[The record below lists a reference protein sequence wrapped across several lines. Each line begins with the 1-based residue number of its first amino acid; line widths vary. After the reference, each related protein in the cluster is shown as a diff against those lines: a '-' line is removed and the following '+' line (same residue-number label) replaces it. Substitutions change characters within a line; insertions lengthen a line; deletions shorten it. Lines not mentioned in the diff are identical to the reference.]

1 MSLPPV
7 NPTLPQ
13 NDTPAQKE
21 ARAKQITQACGTY
34 EWTVAIPT
42 LPGVPLA
49 SKLPD
54 SNKPTLDWLVLLVGI
69 GVQLVRNQIAINN
82 SASEAQAL
90 GVLPTA
96 LGEAVVKLAA
106 IESWLAPITA
116 YTPPV
121 HGGSV
126 ILQALEKL
134 AGGIVKDL
142 ELADINAKIAEAE
155 IHIATLLDLIS
166 KTAPTG
172 NGPVT
177 LEEYRKLFATFAV
190 PGIAYEF
197 VSDEIFAHLR
207 VAGPNP
213 MLIKSVDA
221 LPANF
226 GLTEAQYAAVVT
238 GDTLS
243 AALAA
248 GRVFLCDYAVLE
260 VLEPGTWNGIP
271 KYPVHPIALFAVPP
285 QGDAL
290 VPVAIQCGQDSTQY
304 PVFTPAPIAG
314 NRWGWEMAK
323 SIVQVADGNWHELI
337 AHLAH
342 THLLIESVAVS
353 AHRNLADV
361 HPVWALLLPHF
372 EGTLFINDAAA
383 TSLIAQHGP
392 IDHIF
397 AGTITSTQTLAI
409 QARLGFDFAGRMPPQ
424 DFATRGVAN
433 PATLPHYPYRDDA
446 LRVWAAIRG
455 WAADYLAVYYT
466 DDAAVAADTELS
478 AWVHSVQVEAK
489 VTGFPTITTRDQ
501 LADTCAMI
509 MFTASAQHAAV
520 NFPQRDV
527 MSFAP
532 AISGAIWAQP
542 PAQQSG
548 QDKTGWLEQFLPLPL
563 ALEQLNVLMLLGSIH
578 YRPLG
583 DYHSNT
589 YPYGP
594 WFQDPAIIGADGP
607 LARFQ
612 AVLKEVE
619 AKIVADNAN
628 RLFPYPYLQPS
639 LIPTSINI

>member
-1 MSLPPV
+1 MSLPPA
-7 NPTLPQ
+7 NPSLPQ
-13 NDTPAQKE
+13 NDTAAQKQ
-21 ARAKQITQACGTY
+21 ARAKQIAQARSSY
-34 EWTVAIPT
+34 EWTTNIPT
-42 LPGVPLA
+42 LKGVPLA
-49 SKLPD
+49 STLPD
-54 SNKPTLDWLVLLVGI
+54 SNKPTLDWLVLLLGI

-90 GVLPTA
+90 GVLPAA

-106 IESWLAPITA
+106 IESWLAPITS

-126 ILQALEKL
+126 IVQALEKL

-142 ELADINAKIAEAE
+142 QLADITGKVAEAE
-155 IHIATLLDLIS
+155 IQIATVLDLIG
-166 KTAPTG
+166 KTAPAG

-177 LEEYRKLFATFAV
+177 IEQYRKLFATFAV

-213 MLIKSVDA
+213 MLIKGITA
-221 LPANF
+221 IPANF
-226 GLTEAQYAAVVT
+226 GLTEEQYAAVVT

-243 AALAA
+243 VALAA

-260 VLEPGTWNGIP
+260 VLEPGTWNDIP
-271 KYPVHPIALFAVPP
+271 KYPVHPMALFAVPP
-285 QGDAL
+285 QGSRL
-290 VPVAIQCGQDSTQY
+290 VPVAIQCGQDFTQY
-304 PVFTPAPIAG
+304 PIFTPAPLAG

-323 SIVQVADGNWHELI
+323 SIVQVADGNWHELL

-342 THLLIESVAVS
+342 THLLIESIAVA

-383 TSLIAQHGP
+383 TSLIAQNGP

-397 AGTITSTQTLAI
+397 AGTIESTQALAI
-409 QARLGFDFAGRMPPQ
+409 QARLGFDFSERIPPQ
-424 DFATRGVAN
+424 DFAKRGVAN
-433 PATLPHYPYRDDA
+433 ATTLPHYPYRDDA
-446 LRVWAAIRG
+446 LRVWAAIRS
-455 WAADYLAVYYT
+455 WAADYLNVYYT
-466 DDAAVAADTELS
+466 DDADVAADTELS
-478 AWVHSVQVEAK
+478 AWVASVQGDAK

-501 LADTCAMI
+501 LADACAMI

-532 AISGAIWAQP
+532 AISGALWAQP
-542 PAQQSG
+542 PEQQGG
-548 QDKTGWLEQFLPLPL
+548 QTKTDWLEQFLPLPL
-563 ALEQLNVLMLLGSIH
+563 ALEQLNVLLLLGSIH

-583 DYHSNT
+583 DYHSNI

-594 WFQDPAIIGADGP
+594 WFQDPAIIGAGGP

-612 AVLKEVE
+612 AGLSQVE
-619 AKIVADNAN
+619 AQIVADNAN
-628 RLFPYPYLQPS
+628 RLYPYPYLQPS

>member
-1 MSLPPV
+1 MSLPPT
-7 NPTLPQ
+7 NPSLPQ
-13 NDTPAQKE
+13 NDTPEQKA
-21 ARAKQITQACGTY
+21 ARAAQIVQARDTY
-34 EWTVAIPT
+34 AWTITIPS

-49 SKLPD
+49 STLPD

-69 GVQLVRNQIAINN
+69 GVQLVRNQLAINK

-90 GVLPTA
+90 GVLPAA
-96 LGEAVVKLAA
+96 LDEAVVKLVA
-106 IESWLAPITA
+106 IETWLAPISA

-126 ILQALEKL
+126 IIQALEKL

-142 ELADINAKIAEAE
+142 QLGEIGTKIAEAE
-155 IHIATLLDLIS
+155 AHIATLLDLIG
-166 KTAPTG
+166 KTAPAAS
-172 NGPVT
+172 GPVT
-177 LEEYRKLFATFAV
+177 MDEYRKLFATFAV
-190 PGIAYEF
+190 PGIAYEC
-197 VSDEIFAHLR
+197 VSDEVFAHLR

-213 MLIKSVDA
+213 MLIKGIDA
-221 LPANF
+221 IPANF
-226 GLTEAQYAAVVT
+226 GVTAEQYAGVVA

-243 AALAA
+243 AALSA
-248 GRVFLCDYAVLE
+248 GRLFLCDYAVLE
-260 VLEPGTWNGIP
+260 ILEPGTWQGNA
-271 KYPVHPIALFAVPP
+271 KYPVHPIALFAIPP

-290 VPVAIQCGQDSTQY
+290 VPVAIQCGQDPTQY
-304 PVFTPAPIAG
+304 PVFTPAPVAG

-323 SIVQVADGNWHELI
+323 SIVQVADGNWHELL

-342 THLLIESVAVS
+342 THLLIESVAVA
-353 AHRNLADV
+353 AHRTLADV

-383 TSLIAQHGP
+383 TSLIAPNGP

-397 AGTITSTQTLAI
+397 AGTIKSTQALAV
-409 QARLGFDFAGRMPPQ
+409 QARLGFDFTERMPPN
-424 DFATRGVAN
+424 DFTRRGVAD
-433 PATLPHYPYRDDA
+433 PGTLPTYPYRDDA
-446 LRVWAAIRG
+446 LRVWQAIRG
-455 WAADYLAVYYT
+455 WAADYLAVYYA
-466 DDAAVAADTELS
+466 DDAAVAADTELA
-478 AWVHSVQVEAK
+478 AWVASVQGEAK
-489 VTGFPTITTRDQ
+489 VTGFPSIATRDQ
-501 LADTCAMI
+501 LADACAMI

-532 AISGAIWAQP
+532 AISGAIWAP
-542 PAQQSG
+542 LPSQQAG
-548 QDKTGWLEQFLPLPL
+548 QDKTGWLSQFLPLPL

-583 DYHSNT
+583 DYQSNT

-594 WFQDPAIIGADGP
+594 WFQDPAVTGAGGP
-607 LARFQ
+607 LPRFQ
-612 AVLKEVE
+612 AVLKQVE
-619 AKIVADNAN
+619 AEIVAANAN